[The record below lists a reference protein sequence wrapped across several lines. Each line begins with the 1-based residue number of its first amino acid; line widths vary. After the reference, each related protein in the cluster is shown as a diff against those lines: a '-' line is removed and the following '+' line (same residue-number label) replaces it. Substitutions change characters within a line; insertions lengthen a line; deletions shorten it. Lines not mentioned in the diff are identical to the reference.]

1 MTPGAFGVL
10 EFNGFRLDVDG
21 RRLLAPEGSTIDL
34 PARAF
39 DVLFYL
45 IDHRGEDVSKERL
58 MTAAWPDTVVE
69 ENNLNQAITA
79 LRRVFGDQRSE
90 PRFIM
95 TVPGRGYRFV
105 AKVTRVTD
113 EPEATPPEAGE
124 STATIG
130 KLGIGFKLIGLG
142 VFVLV
147 ALLTFWLPPWPKDGP
162 VVDAPVTTLA
172 VLPFRPIVPAQSN
185 PALEL
190 GMVDVLIG
198 QIGTLPGITVRPLS
212 TVARFTDAAQ
222 DPLEIGRKLEVA
234 AVLEGT
240 LQKDGT
246 RLRVTARLLRVSDG
260 RSLWSGRFDEE
271 MSGIFDVQ
279 DSIANLVT
287 QTLAA
292 RLETKAAERVAT
304 RPTQSAEAYQYYAS
318 GVFNLQRRD
327 IDGTAA
333 AVRDFEAAIRE
344 DPNYSLAWAL
354 LANVRAMQSAFGIL
368 PAQEAL
374 ADAKRA
380 ALRAIELDSE
390 LAQGQAAMGQVLVQY
405 EHQYAAGEEYY
416 GRARRLNPNAAIV
429 HLWTS
434 INYLHLNRAD
444 DALRETLRAQE
455 LEPGNLALGAN
466 IGRVLYYSRKFD
478 AAAEQAERLLALV
491 PTFDDAR
498 SILGRVR
505 LQQNRID
512 DALRLFGER
521 TRSSPG
527 SFGDLGRAYARAGRK
542 ADADAEIE
550 RLRVK
555 ARSGFGTAYDI
566 ASIRALSGEFASACA
581 ALEEALR
588 DHSQMLGML
597 RLDPDFDRMRDEP
610 CVAEVERVLY
620 PPAGSAQQQ

>member
-1 MTPGAFGVL
+1 LSPEPFGIL
-10 EFNGFRLDVDG
+10 EFNGFRLDVGG
-21 RRLLAPEGSTIDL
+21 RRLLAPDGSAVDL
-34 PARAF
+34 AARAF

-45 IDHRGEDVSKERL
+45 IDHRGEDISKQRL

-105 AKVTRVTD
+105 AKVMRVTAETEA
-113 EPEATPPEAGE
+113 EPLE
-124 STATIG
+124 SAETTATLGEVGILF
-130 KLGIGFKLIGLG
+130 KLGAVTVLMFVVFLIQ
-142 VFVLV
+142 
-147 ALLTFWLPPWPKDGP
+147 WLPPWPKDGP
-162 VVDAPVTTLA
+162 IVDAPVTTLA
-172 VLPFRPIVPAQSN
+172 VLPFRPVVPAQSN

-198 QIGTLPGITVRPLS
+198 QISTLPGVTVRPLS
-212 TVARFTDAAQ
+212 TVARYTDATQ

-240 LQKDGT
+240 LQKEGA

-292 RLETKAAERVAT
+292 RLEIRPAERLAT
-304 RPTQSAEAYQYYAS
+304 RPTLSAEAYQYFAS
-318 GVFNLQRRD
+318 GTFNLQRRD
-327 IDGTAA
+327 MDGTAA
-333 AVRDFEAAIRE
+333 AVKDFEAAIRE
-344 DPNYSLAWAL
+344 DANYALAWAL

-390 LAQGQAAMGQVLVQY
+390 LAQGQAVMGQVLVQY
-405 EHQYAAGEEYY
+405 EHKYAAGEEYY
-416 GRARRLNPNAAIV
+416 ARARRLNPNVAVV

-434 INYLHLNRAD
+434 INYLFLNRAD

-455 LEPGNLALGAN
+455 LEPGNLAFGAN
-466 IGRVLYYSRKFD
+466 VGRVLYYSRKYE
-478 AAAEQAERLLALV
+478 AAADQSQRLLALV

-505 LQQNRID
+505 LQQGHVD
-512 DALRLFGER
+512 EALRLFNQR
-521 TRSSPG
+521 TQSSPG
-527 SFGDLGRAYARAGRK
+527 SFGDLGRAYALAGRK
-542 ADADAEIE
+542 PDAYAQIE
-550 RLRVK
+550 GLRLK
-555 ARSGFGTAYDI
+555 ARAGFGTAYDI
-566 ASIRALSGEFASACA
+566 ASIRALLGEFGPACI
-581 ALEEALR
+581 ALKEALL
-588 DHSQMLGML
+588 DHSQSVGFL
-597 RLDPDFDRMRDEP
+597 RIDPDFDHMRDEK
-610 CVAEVERVLY
+610 CVAEVEQLLY
-620 PPAGSAQQQ
+620 PAASSA